1 MKIVKV
7 TGVLLCLIF
16 LLSGCASGRQD
27 YPLDASRIQADTVY
41 LCEEIGIRPAGSA
54 ADAQAS
60 LWIQESLE
68 AAGFIGDSAP
78 VCQSFSA
85 PDGSVSENVIVI
97 CNPDC
102 VAPLFSIVAHYDSVA
117 SSPGARDNAASVAA
131 LLEIARYLGPEN
143 AAFPCQIR
151 MVFLGSE
158 ENGYHGSKA
167 YVDSLSPEERSRHK
181 AAFNMDISAASDAD
195 KAVLVCCTLGKQGEN
210 GYEEG
215 NFLFPARGELVNA
228 VDKAYRRLY
237 GKSLG
242 GVFHIGESD
251 QVSFHNAGLEAA
263 NICWRRVSDGESFR
277 PESYHKPSDTPGELN
292 YETVRA
298 CGRCI
303 LGAIS
308 SLCKAGDS

>member
-1 MKIVKV
+1 MKTAKV
-7 TGVLLCLIF
+7 AGVLLCLMF

-27 YPLDASRIQADTVY
+27 YPLDASRIQADTIF
-41 LCEEIGIRPAGSA
+41 LCEQIGIRPAGSEA
-54 ADAQAS
+54 EAQARR
-60 LWIQESLE
+60 WIQESLE
-68 AAGFIGDSAP
+68 AAGFTGDNAP

-85 PDGSVSENVIVI
+85 PDGSESENVIAI
-97 CNPDC
+97 CNPDSP
-102 VAPLFSIVAHYDSVA
+102 APLFSIVAHYDSVA

-143 AAFPCQIR
+143 SAFPCQIR

-167 YVDSLSPEERSRHK
+167 YVDSLSPEERIRHK

-195 KAVLVCCTLGKQGEN
+195 QAVLVCNTLGKLGEN

-215 NFLFPARGELVNA
+215 NFILPARGELVNA
-228 VDKAYRRLY
+228 VDKAYKRLY

-242 GVFHIGESD
+242 GVFHFGESD
-251 QVSFHNAGLEAA
+251 HVSFHNAGLEAA
-263 NICWRRVSDGESFR
+263 NICWRRVSDGDSFL

-292 YETVRA
+292 YETIRS

-308 SLCKAGDS
+308 FLCETDGF